1 MFVVGINAMEP
12 VRLVISDKS
21 RLFREAL
28 KCALSN
34 PAGMNV
40 TIAAS
45 LEEAVATSGSFDVI
59 LAGVN
64 APGDVETLLDDR
76 AGQKL
81 ESTNTRLVV
90 LCESTQ
96 VIDMLPAVADRIDA
110 ILSRDITIEM
120 LKQSLNLV
128 LLGQEIF
135 PRWLPSS
142 KSNGVKRPALVSSR
156 PAAHLVTEVI
166 RLSPQNAPAVV
177 ETPGSTADDSA
188 SLSKREQDV
197 LKQIVSGCSNKS
209 IGRNL
214 SIDEATVKAHVKRI
228 FRKIGVENRTQ
239 AAIWAVNHNLGVEK
253 AFYCT
258 EEVGRLDVPPKVENR
273 ELLGMRLASG

>member
-1 MFVVGINAMEP
+1 MGPI
-12 VRLVISDKS
+12 RLVISDKS

-34 PAGMNV
+34 LAGMNV

-90 LCESTQ
+90 LRESTQ
-96 VIDMLPAVADRIDA
+96 VIDMLPAVADHIDA

-142 KSNGVKRPALVSSR
+142 TSNGVKRPA
-156 PAAHLVTEVI
+156 P
-166 RLSPQNAPAVV
+166 RLESAPC
-177 ETPGSTADDSA
+177 
-188 SLSKREQDV
+188 SLS
-197 LKQIVSGCSNKS
+197 
-209 IGRNL
+209 
-214 SIDEATVKAHVKRI
+214 
-228 FRKIGVENRTQ
+228 
-239 AAIWAVNHNLGVEK
+239 
-253 AFYCT
+253 Y
-258 EEVGRLDVPPKVENR
+258 
-273 ELLGMRLASG
+273 